1 MAKKFLIPQE
11 QERVVKAIESAE
23 LNTSGEI
30 RVHIESFCSGDSL
43 ERAIYIFEK
52 IGMHKTVQRNGVL
65 IYIAFRSHKL
75 AIIGDDG
82 INSKV
87 AENFWQQEIE
97 LLSDYIKKGKAADGL
112 MAVIEAIGNRL
123 NEIFPHKEGDIN
135 EQSNEISFG
144 E

>member
-11 QERVVKAIESAE
+11 QKRVVKAIESAE

-112 MAVIEAIGNRL
+112 VAAIEAIGNRL

>member
-1 MAKKFLIPQE
+1 MAKNFLIPQE